1 MWNRYDN
8 YRSVRTLKGVVR
20 LQLKIRWCETPECE
34 RLHQAY
40 RPEQESEWALPRQE
54 FGLDVV
60 ALVGALR
67 YQQHQS
73 VPQIHQHL
81 LGRGVCVSERSVS
94 NLLGR
99 YDELL
104 AVHLGQP
111 QRIQSLIELF
121 RNGGTVSLAQGST
134 QIVSARRSTAAS
146 SSEERKTSRGNAQC
160 WESNLPPGAGQV
172 WQEEV

>member
-1 MWNRYDN
+1 
-8 YRSVRTLKGVVR
+8 
-20 LQLKIRWCETPECE
+20 
-34 RLHQAY
+34 
-40 RPEQESEWALPRQE
+40 
-54 FGLDVV
+54 VV

-99 YDELL
+99 YDQLL

-111 QRIQSLIELF
+111 QRIQSLMLQRVI
-121 RNGGTVSLAQGST
+121 LAIDRMQPDVGHEVLWVIRECISGKILLVRT
-134 QIVSARRSTAAS
+134 LLSATHQDIAA
-146 SSEERKTSRGNAQC
+146 
-160 WESNLPPGAGQV
+160 
-172 WQEEV
+172 